1 MTTISIG
8 PPSASRHYN
17 DYFNYCPPISIGY
30 NDSSNV
36 TYCPSSNVTYC
47 PPISVAEPEQFLTR
61 KQLKDYCS
69 GKEINKDVFES
80 IDERVPFGTDT
91 LDQLNKAGI
100 TSKFIKKLNRER
112 KLKRILSQ
120 N

>member
-1 MTTISIG
+1 MTT
-8 PPSASRHYN
+8 
-17 DYFNYCPPISIGY
+17 ISIGY

-36 TYCPSSNVTYC
+36 TYCPPISIGSGGTGQRQSLVYNDSSNVTYC

-112 KLKRILSQ
+112 KLKRILS
-120 N
+120 